1 MKCHHMASLKT
12 VSEGKDDEEAFL
24 PNLPDELSGEQ
35 LLVQQYVF
43 RANEI
48 FIKKHNYIDK
58 WLNSP
63 PESRVYPMHAQ
74 NNKTAYKKKASNYI
88 CDSSKGILY
97 KRIKNVE
104 GVGE

>member
-1 MKCHHMASLKT
+1 MASLKMA
-12 VSEGKDDEEAFL
+12 SETKDDEDAFL
-24 PNLPDELSGEQ
+24 PNLPDEISGEQ
-35 LLVQQYVF
+35 LMMQQRVL

-48 FIKKHNYIDK
+48 FIKKHNEILK

-74 NNKTAYKKKASNYI
+74 KKYKTAYKKKASNYI
-88 CDSSKGILY
+88 YDGSKGILY
-97 KRIKNVE
+97 KRIKNVD